1 MFILHLLGTLCL
13 LAIFKTVDA
22 APLGLKES
30 FGLESIQDFCRG
42 EGRLDDLK
50 DLAADVYKKQTGRFY
65 VVSKNRAILHHFAA
79 IFPAYFSLL
88 NLLQA
93 LQKLCKMRY
102 CPVKWGYW
110 SSQTIRIPH

>member
-30 FGLESIQDFCRG
+30 FGLQSIQDFCRG

-50 DLAADVYKKQTGRFY
+50 DLATDVYKKQTGRFY

-88 NLLQA
+88 NLLH
-93 LQKLCKMRY
+93 LKLWKMGVLACKM
-102 CPVKWGYW
+102 GYW
-110 SSQTIRIPH
+110 SSHTIRIPH